1 MESGAQRQSAVLS
14 VDEWFGLPEDEPGEL
29 VDGVLV
35 EEEVPDVA
43 HELIVTWITALL
55 RAWLRG
61 RGGLVLGSGAK
72 LKVSERRGRMP
83 DASAYLP
90 GAAKPPL
97 RGPVEVP
104 PDIAIEVVSATPKDM
119 RRDRIEKMS
128 DYADFRVRFYWLIDP
143 VARLLEVYELEDGGL
158 YRRALGVSGGRVES
172 VPGCP
177 GLVLDLEELWAEL
190 DALEQG

>member
-1 MESGAQRQSAVLS
+1 
-14 VDEWFGLPEDEPGEL
+14 
-29 VDGVLV
+29 
-35 EEEVPDVA
+35 
-43 HELIVTWITALL
+43 
-55 RAWLRG
+55 
-61 RGGLVLGSGAK
+61 
-72 LKVSERRGRMP
+72 
-83 DASAYLP
+83 
-90 GAAKPPL
+90 
-97 RGPVEVP
+97 VP

-158 YRRALGVSGGRVES
+158 YRRALGASAGRVES

>member
-29 VDGVLV
+29 VDGILV

-43 HELIVTWITALL
+43 HELIVTWVTALL
-55 RAWLRG
+55 RVWLRG

-72 LKVSERRGRMP
+72 LKVGEGRGRMP

-90 GAAKPPL
+90 GGAKPPL

-104 PDIAIEVVSATPKDM
+104 PDIAIEVVSVTPKDM

-128 DYADFRVRFYWLIDP
+128 DYADFRIRFYWLIDP

>member
-1 MESGAQRQSAVLS
+1 MESGAQRQPAVLS

-29 VDGVLV
+29 
-35 EEEVPDVA
+35 
-43 HELIVTWITALL
+43 
-55 RAWLRG
+55 
-61 RGGLVLGSGAK
+61 
-72 LKVSERRGRMP
+72 KVGDRRGRMP

-90 GAAKPPL
+90 GGAKPPL
-97 RGPVEVP
+97 RGLVEVP

-158 YRRALGVSGGRVES
+158 YRRAL
-172 VPGCP
+172 
-177 GLVLDLEELWAEL
+177 
-190 DALEQG
+190 